1 MCMNTTTVDNN
12 KSITINNFFI
22 IITAIVLAT
31 LTCSIYVYF
40 AGTIT
45 LYDNTIINASY
56 TLAFG
61 ALVCGYMAVN
71 IGANDVAN
79 NIGPAYG
86 AGAFSLTTAL
96 IVAAI
101 FEAGGAFIAGGDVV
115 KTIKKGIIDPSMFSS
130 NIHEYIFLMVS
141 SLLAAGIWL
150 NIATKLGAPVSTTHS
165 IVGAVLGGGIAAG
178 GLDIVAW
185 WTVLKI
191 VGSWVASPVLG
202 GIITAIFLWFIKRFI
217 VYQKDQLAAA
227 QKVIPLVIAI
237 MTWSATT
244 YLLLK
249 GLKKV
254 ISLDASVA
262 VLIGFGIAT
271 VAYLIAK
278 PIIKKATSK
287 IDKKSITNSV
297 TNINWINDLFIK
309 PLIGAAC
316 LLCFAHGAN
325 DIANAI
331 GPYAAI
337 YDAIINN
344 GISKKAAIPLWI
356 MGIGIVGLVIGLGFF
371 GKRIIKKVGSD
382 ITELTPIRS
391 FSIAMGSTCTVILAS
406 QLGIPVSSTH
416 IAVGGVFAVAY
427 FPTIIGWINKI
438 VVILEPQGDSE
449 RSKFWENA
457 NLLENAHK
465 KINKRKKKVNRIKK
479 EIKETESVLDGKS
492 AIAEPD
498 EITKDEIIKL
508 QDTLIH
514 LNISLLEAK
523 RKKGKAQEKEH
534 EIEQR
539 SLNLKK
545 NMIQIASAWV
555 LTVPGSGSLCAIIY
569 FMTRGIALP

>member
-1 MCMNTTTVDNN
+1 MNTTTVDNK
-12 KSITINNFFI
+12 KSIRINNFFI

-31 LTCSIYVYF
+31 LTYSIYVYF
-40 AGTIT
+40 VGSIS
-45 LYDNTIINASY
+45 LHDNTIINASY

-86 AGAFSLTTAL
+86 AGAFTLTTAL

-130 NIHEYIFLMVS
+130 NIHEYIFLMLS
-141 SLLAAGIWL
+141 ALFAAGIWL

-178 GLDIVAW
+178 GIDIVSW

-217 VYQKDQLAAA
+217 VYKKDQLTAA
-227 QKVIPLVIAI
+227 QKIIPLVIAI

-254 ISLDASVA
+254 ISLDASTA
-262 VLIGFGIAT
+262 VLIGFGTAVI
-271 VAYLIAK
+271 VYMIAK
-278 PIIKKATSK
+278 PIIKKATLK
-287 IDKKSITNSV
+287 IDKKTITNSV

-337 YDAIINN
+337 YDAIING

-356 MGIGIVGLVIGLGFF
+356 MGIGIIGLVIGLGFF

-391 FSIAMGSTCTVILAS
+391 FSVAMGSTCTVILAS

-438 VVILEPQGDSE
+438 YVILEPQEDSE
-449 RSKFWENA
+449 KSKFWDNA
-457 NLLENAHK
+457 KSLEDAHK
-465 KINKRKKKVNRIKK
+465 KIKKRNKKVKEIKK
-479 EIKETESVLDGKS
+479 EIKETEIVLDGQL
-492 AIAEPD
+492 AISER
-498 EITKDEIIKL
+498 DEIITAKIIRS
-508 QDTLIH
+508 Q
-514 LNISLLEAK
+514 NILLELNESLEKAK
-523 RKKGKAQEKEH
+523 KKKGKAQEKEY
-534 EIEQR
+534 EIEER
-539 SLNLKK
+539 SENLKK
-545 NMIQIASAWV
+545 NMKQIAAAWI
-555 LTVPGSGSLCAIIY
+555 LTVPGSGSLCAVLY
-569 FMTRGIALP
+569 FMIRGIALP